1 MSMNKLRKPEW
12 LRANRLGN
20 EHANKI
26 RQHLSKYNLHT
37 VCNSAMCPNQGECF
51 NRGTATFMILGDVCT
66 RNCRFCAVEKNMP
79 LLPPDPLE
87 PLHIAELSNELKLKH
102 IVITTVTRDDLPD
115 GGASQFVK
123 VLDAIRKKCLKSV
136 TTETLISDLEGNWD
150 ALKTIIE
157 AKPTVLNHNVETI
170 ERLYPEVR
178 PMADYYRSLELLK
191 RVKEIN
197 PEIITKSG
205 LMVGLGESVEEVKKL
220 LRDLYEHQVQV
231 VTIGQYL
238 QPSREHIPVKEYI
251 HPDIFEEYRRY
262 GEELGFIFVES
273 GPLVRSSYHAE
284 RIQQYITK

>member
-12 LRANRLGN
+12 LKANRLGN
-20 EHANKI
+20 EQANVI
-26 RQHLSKYNLHT
+26 RQYLSKFNLHT
-37 VCNSAMCPNQGECF
+37 VCNSARCPNQGECF
-51 NRGTATFMILGDVCT
+51 NRGTATFMILGEVCT
-66 RNCRFCAVEKNMP
+66 RNCRFCAVDKNNP

-87 PLHIAELSNELKLKH
+87 PIHIAELSKELKLKH

-123 VLDAIRKKCLKSV
+123 VLEEIRRNCPESV

-150 ALKTIIE
+150 ALQTIIK
-157 AKPTVLNHNVETI
+157 ARPTVLNHNVETI

-178 PMADYYRSLELLK
+178 PMANYHRSLDLLK
-191 RVKEIN
+191 KVKEIN
-197 PEIITKSG
+197 PDIITKSG
-205 LMVGLGESVEEVKKL
+205 LMVGLGESVQEVKEL
-220 LRDLYEHQVQV
+220 LNDLYKHQVQV

>member
-12 LRANRLGN
+12 LKANRLGN
-20 EHANKI
+20 EQANI
-26 RQHLSKYNLHT
+26 VRQYLSKFNLHT
-37 VCNSAMCPNQGECF
+37 VCNSARCPNQGECF
-51 NRGTATFMILGDVCT
+51 NSGTATFMILGEVCT
-66 RNCRFCAVEKNMP
+66 RNCRFCAVDKNKA

-87 PLHIAELSNELKLKH
+87 PVHIAELSKELKLKH
-102 IVITTVTRDDLPD
+102 IVVTTVTRDDLPD

-123 VLDAIRKKCLKSV
+123 VLEEIKEKCPVTV
-136 TTETLISDLEGNWD
+136 TTETLISDLEGNWE
-150 ALKTIIE
+150 ALETIIA

-178 PMADYYRSLELLK
+178 PMASYHRSLQLLEK
-191 RVKEIN
+191 VKEIN

-205 LMVGLGESVEEVKKL
+205 FMVGLGEKVEEVKQL
-220 LRDLYEHQVQV
+220 LDDLYKHQVQV

-238 QPSREHIPVKEYI
+238 QPSREHIPVKEYV